1 MKISL
6 CTHYVIGKDR
16 VEIKSSYRLILKIGK
31 IFKGRCVVSFGT
43 RYSLHKLRKKCL
55 IQAKGKHF
63 NKTTVYLLSSYATE

>member
-1 MKISL
+1 MRLQLKISL

-43 RYSLHKLRKKCL
+43 RYSLHKLRKKM
-55 IQAKGKHF
+55 F
-63 NKTTVYLLSSYATE
+63 NPSKR